1 MNSQTEFT
9 SVARKRAV
17 RNPGE
22 FRRPDIYAQNRR
34 QSKIKRVLDVAASVA
49 VSAILAPLILYIFIR
64 IKMSGDGPAIYKHRR
79 VGLDGSEFDCLKF
92 RTMVNNADQALKHVL
107 ENDPAAAKEW
117 QENQKLKNDPR
128 VTRFG
133 KFLRKTSLDEL
144 PQLWNIFKGEMS
156 LVGPRPIVRDEISKY
171 GNFYPVYISVPPG
184 VTGLWQIS
192 GRSSTSYDQRIQLDV
207 EYVKTQSFWQ
217 DVKILFQTVPVVL
230 LSKGAC

>member
-1 MNSQTEFT
+1 MNSQTEFP
-9 SVARKRAV
+9 SVVSKQVVA
-17 RNPGE
+17 NPGI
-22 FRRPDIYAQNRR
+22 FRRPDVLGRR
-34 QSKIKRVLDVAASVA
+34 HGQSNVKRALDVAGAAA
-49 VSAILAPLILYIFIR
+49 VFIILAPILLFIFIR
-64 IKMSGDGPAIYKHRR
+64 IKISDKGPALFHHKR
-79 VGLDGSEFDCLKF
+79 VGLNGAEFDCWKF
-92 RTMVNNADQALKHVL
+92 RTMVLNADEALKDVL

-171 GNFYPVYISVPPG
+171 GNYYPVYISVPPG

-192 GRSSTSYDQRIQLDV
+192 GRSSTSYEQRIQLDV

-217 DVKILFQTVPVVL
+217 DVQILVRTVPVVL